1 MTKFTLKI
9 ISCRSR
15 LMESGFVARGVMQV
29 SSVVRTV
36 IGQGMRL
43 NKVQSLGFE
52 IISANHAY

>member
-1 MTKFTLKI
+1 
-9 ISCRSR
+9 
-15 LMESGFVARGVMQV
+15 MESGFVARGVMQV